1 MVSVIDSTTTN
12 NIARDVLTLPSA
24 EGPVTVHRAGDPEA
38 PPILLLHGAAPGA
51 SGLSNWRNTLTALSD
66 RYYCLA
72 PDFIGFA
79 DSWHPAE
86 PPRTMSQ
93 WNRLRVQQAMEV
105 LDQYGVARSYLVGSS
120 MGAAVA
126 LQLLSEA
133 PERFD
138 RAALLASAGLDLPV
152 TRELQRV
159 MDFYLDA
166 SPATLAAMYKSFVY
180 EPGSIPVDVEALAAT
195 NYPIATRPEVRR
207 SFEAQF
213 ASGPPVTVT
222 DAALRRITQPT
233 LVVHGVQDTVIPV
246 DAALHLGALLPDVR
260 VHLFGQCGHWIP
272 VEYPDDLH
280 ALLAG
285 FLGAG
290 GLTRSPQEDAE

>member
-1 MVSVIDSTTTN
+1 M
-12 NIARDVLTLPSA
+12 
-24 EGPVTVHRAGDPEA
+24 TVHRTGDPEA

-51 SGLSNWRNTLTALSD
+51 SGLSNWRSTLHALSD

-79 DSWHPAE
+79 DSWHPTE
-86 PPRTMSQ
+86 PPRTMVQ
-93 WNRLRVQQAMEV
+93 WNRLRVQQALEV
-105 LDQYGVARSYLVGSS
+105 LDHYDIAKSCLVGSS

-126 LQLLSEA
+126 LQLLSES
-133 PERFD
+133 PDRFD
-138 RAALLASAGLDLPV
+138 RAALLASAGLDIPV

-166 SPATLAAMYKSFVY
+166 SPAALAAMYKSFVY
-180 EPGSIPVDVEALAAT
+180 DTGSIPVDVDALAAT

-222 DAALRRITQPT
+222 DSALRRISHPV
-233 LVVHGVQDTVIPV
+233 LVVHGVQDPVVPV
-246 DAALHLGALLPDVR
+246 DAAFHLGALLPDVR
-260 VHLFGQCGHWIP
+260 IYLFGQCGHWIP
-272 VEYPDDLH
+272 VEYPDELH

-285 FLGAG
+285 FFASGESRASTENG
-290 GLTRSPQEDAE
+290 